1 MSEKYIAIQHNIEPI
16 KQHITRVIHNWFYPN
31 SLKCMLLRKFISI
44 YRGYVSSIE
53 EHYLYTKEPE
63 ILRLL
68 DSSIKKLREFEYK
81 FNEIYMDYMES
92 NFNRCLC

>member
-1 MSEKYIAIQHNIEPI
+1 MSDKYIAIQHNIEPI
-16 KQHITRVIHNWFYPN
+16 KYEINRVIDNWFYSN